1 MDAESFVV
9 SVVGPAVD
17 KSNAGVVNV
26 AVVGDTSNVVASGN
40 VVRRN
45 VREIFVATVADDNVV
60 TVGNASVVVAP
71 GEESGNVVRGNVGE
85 TSVSVVVVLPVES
98 KLELVSAPD
107 VEVAVVDK
115 LSNVT

>member
-17 KSNAGVVNV
+17 KSNAGVVVV
-26 AVVGDTSNVVASGN
+26 AVVGDTSDVVACGDVVRGN
-40 VVRRN
+40 VRD
-45 VREIFVATVADDNVV
+45 ISVATVAAVDDNAV
-60 TVGNASVVVAP
+60 TVGNASVVAA
-71 GEESGNVVRGNVGE
+71 GEESGSVVRVNVGE
-85 TSVSVVVVLPVES
+85 TSVSVVVVLPV
-98 KLELVSAPD
+98 ELVSAPD